1 MEFFFFFFTIPSN
14 AAMNIH
20 VQVVVTYTFNCLG
33 YVPKGETVE
42 SHGNSTITF
51 LRSYRTVLQNGS
63 AILYSHL

>member
-1 MEFFFFFFTIPSN
+1 MDLFFFNYLSN

-20 VQVVVTYTFNCLG
+20 VPVVVTYTFNCLG

-42 SHGNSTITF
+42 SHGNSMITF
-51 LRSYRTVLQNGS
+51 LRSYRTVLQNVS

>member
-1 MEFFFFFFTIPSN
+1 
-14 AAMNIH
+14 MNIH
-20 VQVVVTYTFNCLG
+20 VPVVVTYTFNCLG

-42 SHGNSTITF
+42 SHGNSMITF

>member
-1 MEFFFFFFTIPSN
+1 
-14 AAMNIH
+14 MNIH